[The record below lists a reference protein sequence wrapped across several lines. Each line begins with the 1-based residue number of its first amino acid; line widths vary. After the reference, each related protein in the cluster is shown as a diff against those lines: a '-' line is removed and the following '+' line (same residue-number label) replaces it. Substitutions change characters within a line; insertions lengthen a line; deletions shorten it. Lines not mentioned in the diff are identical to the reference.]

1 MIEKYIGLM
10 SGTSLD
16 GMDAVLISLENNKV
30 PKILSHHYTP
40 MPDVLRQQ
48 ILDLCSSGNNEIER
62 LAMIDLDVARL
73 SAITVNELL
82 KRSGETTNNI
92 KAIGSHGQT
101 IRHKPEMGY
110 TLQIGDPSLIAELTG
125 ITVVADFR
133 RRDMAAGGQGAPLVS
148 SFHNAV
154 FFSDSES
161 RVIVNIGGISN
172 ISILSVKGRS
182 LTIGFDSGPGNIL
195 MDYWC
200 RKHKN
205 TPFDNNG
212 AWAASVEHNQELL
225 DSMMNESFFH
235 RSPPKS
241 TGRELFNPGWLAR
254 QLKPFANLTPD
265 TIQATLCNLT
275 AMSIASAIKDHAPDT
290 QAVFVCGGGAKNNEL
305 MKIMSLHL
313 DSIRLTSTNALGVD
327 PGLVESSAFAWL
339 ARQTLHGEPG
349 NLPEGT
355 GAKGLRILG
364 GIYSK

>member
-1 MIEKYIGLM
+1 MVEKYIGLM

-16 GMDAVLISLENNKV
+16 GMDAVLISMDNKV

-40 MPDVLRQQ
+40 MPDALCQQ

-62 LAMIDLDVARL
+62 LAIVDLDVARL

-82 KRSGETTNNI
+82 KRSGEIAANI

-101 IRHKPEMGY
+101 IRHKPEVGY

-154 FFSDSES
+154 FVSDVES

-172 ISILSVKGRS
+172 ISILSVNGS
-182 LTIGFDSGPGNIL
+182 GMTTGFDCGPGNML

-205 TPFDNNG
+205 THFDNNG

-225 DSMMNESFFH
+225 DSMMSESFFH
-235 RSPPKS
+235 RLPPKS
-241 TGRELFNPGWLAR
+241 TGRELFNPDWLAL
-254 QLKPFANLTPD
+254 QLKPFAKLSPA

-275 AMSIASAIKDHAPDT
+275 AMSIVSAIRDHASST

-305 MKIMSLHL
+305 MRILSLEL
-313 DSIRLTSTNALGVD
+313 GSIRLASTSELGVD
-327 PGLVESSAFAWL
+327 PELVESSAFAWL
-339 ARQTLHGEPG
+339 ARQALHGKPG

-355 GAKGLRILG
+355 GAKGMRILG